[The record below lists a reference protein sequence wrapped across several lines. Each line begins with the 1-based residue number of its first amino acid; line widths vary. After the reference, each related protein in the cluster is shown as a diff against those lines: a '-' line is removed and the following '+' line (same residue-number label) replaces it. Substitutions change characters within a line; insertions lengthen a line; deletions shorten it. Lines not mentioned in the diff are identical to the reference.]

1 MSETSEDMEAYAA
14 LYEASLKR
22 NNNNKIEILL
32 QKIASCELSKFNDQQ
47 HMINYMKKLARVAL
61 KECSK

>member
-14 LYEASLKR
+14 LYEASLER
-22 NNNNKIEILL
+22 NNNKLEMLL

-47 HMINYMKKLARVAL
+47 HMINYMKKLARIAL
-61 KECSK
+61 KECGK